1 MTAAYIMKAVNKSAR
16 LNFHEIMSGFQS
28 KSGWLPA
35 HLGNIPGQ
43 ALVYLRHAFQLPSI
57 LS

>member
-1 MTAAYIMKAVNKSAR
+1 MKAVNKSAR